1 MAGGELDG
9 DLDRKLVELELVSVD
24 AQACR
29 LVDGLAG
36 KTHQFV
42 DLHVEA
48 PCERGDLVVAVV
60 VEAFGARPEVCVRR

>member
-1 MAGGELDG
+1 MAGGELYG

-29 LVDGLAG
+29 VVDGLAG
-36 KTHQFV
+36 KTHEFV

-48 PCERGDLVVAVV
+48 PCERADLGVAVV
-60 VEAFGARPEVCVRR
+60 VEALGARPGVWLRG